1 MESTPGLVARRL
13 RRSTATRTQRLE
25 CAHVTLRTFA
35 TANPWQGRMNLSLWH
50 LLIGSIFD
58 QHNKF
63 CFRRSST
70 ALLKCYDCVG
80 SDCRDEK
87 TCSDSY
93 DACIKNFVGE
103 DDSDKTN

>member
-1 MESTPGLVARRL
+1 M
-13 RRSTATRTQRLE
+13 
-25 CAHVTLRTFA
+25 
-35 TANPWQGRMNLSLWH
+35 NPMSHFLM
-50 LLIGSIFD
+50 GSIFD

-63 CFRRSST
+63 YFRRDST

-87 TCSDSY
+87 TCSNSQ

-103 DDSDKTN
+103 DNLIRTNKLNSVF